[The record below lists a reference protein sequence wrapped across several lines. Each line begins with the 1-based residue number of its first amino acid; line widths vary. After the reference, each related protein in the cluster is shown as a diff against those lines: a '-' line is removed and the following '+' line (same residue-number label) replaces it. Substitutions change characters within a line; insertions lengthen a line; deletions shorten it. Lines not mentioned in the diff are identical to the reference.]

1 MSMTMVQIARALFV
15 ILITAAACSKPVKQP
30 ELETADF
37 TVKTRDPDKMIRL
50 NYYPNGRLRS
60 VTTANVDSTQII
72 KTFFIDST
80 GLVGGTQ
87 LKTGAVQQHVVEY
100 YPNGKPMGLVN
111 LDSTSTGDAFYYHPN
126 GQRSKEGRLING
138 KYSGVWMNYEED
150 GTLTRID
157 TLK

>member
-1 MSMTMVQIARALFV
+1 MNMTMVQTAGALVAFLIA
-15 ILITAAACSKPVKQP
+15 AAACTKPAKQP

-50 NYYPNGRLRS
+50 KYYPNGKLRS
-60 VTTANVDSTQII
+60 VIVDVDSTQII
-72 KTFFIDST
+72 ETFFVDST
-80 GLVGGTQ
+80 GLVGGMQ

-111 LDSTSTGDAFYYHPN
+111 LDSTSTGDAFYYYPN
-126 GQRSKEGRLING
+126 GQRSTEGRLING
-138 KYSGVWMNYEED
+138 KSSGVWMNYDKD